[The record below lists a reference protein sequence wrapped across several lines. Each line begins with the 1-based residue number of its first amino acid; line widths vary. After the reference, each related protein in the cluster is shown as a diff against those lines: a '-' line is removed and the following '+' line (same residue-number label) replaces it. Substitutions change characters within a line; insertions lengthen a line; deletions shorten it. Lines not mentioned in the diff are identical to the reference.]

1 MQKVRQLEARQGI
14 TGSLAKGSRCR
25 IQLALPEA
33 DVARLASLKTGWRE
47 ERHAE
52 AALSIARRLIL
63 ECLHPGFAHG
73 GTQLLAYGVVA
84 GAGHLMQVGRERRL
98 VQLHALRRA
107 EAGRSQHVYQLNAVS
122 VGCTHGLMSE

>member
-73 GTQLLAYGVVA
+73 GTQLLAYGIVA
-84 GAGHLMQVGRERRL
+84 GVGQRMSVGRERRL
-98 VQLHALRRA
+98 VQLYSLGGTI
-107 EAGRSQHVYQLNAVS
+107 AGREQGVFR
-122 VGCTHGLMSE
+122 M